1 LKNRYAIK
9 RFNVVDNILDMKYI
23 ETLFPE
29 INHRNIDAQFFYDTK
44 SNLSEKQLS
53 IMKRGGLYALQPGIE
68 SLSDNILK
76 LMKKGVTAL
85 QNIQL
90 LKWCRALGLIP
101 YWNII
106 WGFPGE
112 INEEYDLMARI
123 VPLIVHLHP
132 PNVFIKVSLD
142 RFSPYFINPTE
153 YGMKN
158 IRPGTPYKFVYPF
171 SELDLRKIAYHFDFD
186 YDDGRD
192 PSSYVERL
200 REEINDWWILWG
212 NKNIPSLNELRI
224 NDTTM
229 INDSRPCSVQRFQIL
244 STDEE
249 KVYAICENLHSFN
262 AICLRMQ
269 ELDGSLNENDVRNVL
284 DRLIAR
290 KLMLCDD
297 NNKYLSLAVRVKN
310 SNLS

>member
-1 LKNRYAIK
+1 
-9 RFNVVDNILDMKYI
+9 
-23 ETLFPE
+23 
-29 INHRNIDAQFFYDTK
+29 
-44 SNLSEKQLS
+44 
-53 IMKRGGLYALQPGIE
+53 
-68 SLSDNILK
+68 
-76 LMKKGVTAL
+76 
-85 QNIQL
+85 
-90 LKWCRALGLIP
+90 
-101 YWNII
+101 
-106 WGFPGE
+106 
-112 INEEYDLMARI
+112 
-123 VPLIVHLHP
+123 
-132 PNVFIKVSLD
+132 
-142 RFSPYFINPTE
+142 
-153 YGMKN
+153 
-158 IRPGTPYKFVYPF
+158 
-171 SELDLRKIAYHFDFD
+171 LDLRKIAYHFDFD